1 MPWRTASSRR
11 CGALYPWRRLCGT
24 GIARSRRPACGFID
38 SGQLAQVMTDWQ
50 DKTFPLCALYTTR
63 HLPAAKLRAFVYSVA
78 ALAQGRR
85 ATTD

>member
-1 MPWRTASSRR
+1 
-11 CGALYPWRRLCGT
+11 
-24 GIARSRRPACGFID
+24 
-38 SGQLAQVMTDWQ
+38 MTDWQ